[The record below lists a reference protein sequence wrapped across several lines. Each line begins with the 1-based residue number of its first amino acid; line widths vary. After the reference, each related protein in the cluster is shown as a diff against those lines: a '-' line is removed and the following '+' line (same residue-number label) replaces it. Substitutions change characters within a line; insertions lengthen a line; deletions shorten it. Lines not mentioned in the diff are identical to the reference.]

1 MKVLHCN
8 LNGWERRA
16 IASQDYLALA
26 GELGWRQHSRP
37 RLHHRLTLR
46 SPSGALGMGVATQV
60 TRRVVV
66 TTPLMVTLSLAS
78 EPEPPH
84 LPGTLTSTS
93 ILSYGV
99 DQGKH
104 AVEEIRRLEHRMDDF
119 AHVQTEMQASIDSQ
133 INMMHDLFSHFEIN
147 PDA

>member
-1 MKVLHCN
+1 
-8 LNGWERRA
+8 
-16 IASQDYLALA
+16 
-26 GELGWRQHSRP
+26 
-37 RLHHRLTLR
+37 
-46 SPSGALGMGVATQV
+46 
-60 TRRVVV
+60 VVV
-66 TTPLMVTLSLAS
+66 TTPLMVTPSLAS